1 MIGTSVSI
9 GLGSVLGVLLCY
21 GCIMGIGLGIGYLTP
36 VKTLMMWF
44 KENKG
49 LATGIAITG
58 FGLAKVIASPII
70 EYLLS
75 VTTIENVFYY
85 LGIGYTLLMC
95 LGALFIKKPSGC
107 EEMKGTPFNIKDS
120 VKFIMNKQYLAIWFV
135 FFINIT
141 CGLALISQEKPI
153 LNEFGLGAYVAII
166 ASLTAALNAIGRF
179 GYSTWSD
186 KLADRSI
193 VYLTIFFTSAFSM
206 MLLWNWLVFDFT
218 FLIGLLIILSLLI
231 CNAGYGGGFS
241 TLPSLLS
248 DKFGMKNVSVI
259 HGFALSAWAWAGL
272 CGNQLGNY
280 LISNYGYVYLFA
292 TLSILYIIG
301 YWITMEII
309 KEK

>member
-1 MIGTSVSI
+1 MSV
-9 GLGSVLGVLLCY
+9 Y
-21 GCIMGIGLGIGYLTP
+21 
-36 VKTLMMWF
+36 
-44 KENKG
+44 
-49 LATGIAITG
+49 
-58 FGLAKVIASPII
+58 
-70 EYLLS
+70 
-75 VTTIENVFYY
+75 
-85 LGIGYTLLMC
+85 
-95 LGALFIKKPSGC
+95 
-107 EEMKGTPFNIKDS
+107 KDS
-120 VKFIMNKQYLAIWFV
+120 IKFIMNKQYLAIWFV

-141 CGLALISQEKPI
+141 CGLALISQEKSI

-193 VYLTIFFTSAFSM
+193 VYLTIFITSAFSM
-206 MLLWNWLVFDFT
+206 LFLWNWLVFDFT
-218 FLIGLLIILSLLI
+218 FLIGALIILSLLI

-280 LISNYGYVYLFA
+280 LISNHGYVYLFA
-292 TLSILYIIG
+292 TLSILYMAG